1 MRDWIERYKIV
12 RIYMVR
18 QNEMPFKK
26 YDPISILGIPLN
38 NLYDVNNH
46 KRHYKQNTLLQA
58 DQNTDK
64 AFA

>member
-1 MRDWIERYKIV
+1 
-12 RIYMVR
+12 MVR

-46 KRHYKQNTLLQA
+46 KRHYKQNTILQA
-58 DQNTDK
+58 DQKTDK